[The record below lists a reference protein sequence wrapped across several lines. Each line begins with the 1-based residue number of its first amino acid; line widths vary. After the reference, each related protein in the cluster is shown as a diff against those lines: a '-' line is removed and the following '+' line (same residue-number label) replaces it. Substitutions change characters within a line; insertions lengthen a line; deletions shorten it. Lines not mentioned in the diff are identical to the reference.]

1 MPGVNIS
8 RAEAQERSKHLSVDG
23 YLVTL
28 DVTHGSEKFIA
39 RSEVTFS
46 CNKKGYSTFID
57 AVGQKLTAA
66 SLNGKTIDAS
76 KWDGES
82 LFLDG
87 LDTTNHLV
95 VEIEG
100 EYSKNGEGLQY
111 SLDPADGEAYLYS
124 QGETAYIRRM

>member
-46 CNKKGYSTFID
+46 CNQMGYSTFID
-57 AVGQKLTAA
+57 AVGQKLIAA
-66 SLNGKTIDAS
+66 SLNG
-76 KWDGES
+76 
-82 LFLDG
+82 
-87 LDTTNHLV
+87 
-95 VEIEG
+95 
-100 EYSKNGEGLQY
+100 
-111 SLDPADGEAYLYS
+111 
-124 QGETAYIRRM
+124 